1 MGAIGWIWSCLMLLG
16 GLRAHLAHALPHDLI
31 WAMLVSGLLTL
42 PLLWNHTDGV
52 FAPFAPSAM
61 VRAGI
66 SLLVLVVAGIAH
78 PAAVMGIIPA

>member
-1 MGAIGWIWSCLMLLG
+1 
-16 GLRAHLAHALPHDLI
+16 
-31 WAMLVSGLLTL
+31 
-42 PLLWNHTDGV
+42 LWNRTDGV

-66 SLLVLVVAGIAH
+66 ALLVLLVAGIAH